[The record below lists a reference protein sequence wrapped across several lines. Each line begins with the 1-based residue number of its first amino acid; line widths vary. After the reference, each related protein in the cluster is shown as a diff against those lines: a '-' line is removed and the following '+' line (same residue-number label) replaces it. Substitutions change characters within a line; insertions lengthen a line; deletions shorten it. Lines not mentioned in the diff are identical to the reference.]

1 MSFLVIQPLTS
12 KLSMAKKSLSESML
26 PTWDR
31 QVERLREFE
40 SRSSDAFFFVYTQ
53 SYKEAQ
59 FHQPP
64 PWKSG
69 ILQQNYALRQKK
81 I

>member
-1 MSFLVIQPLTS
+1 MNSKSSSLAINNVKSMSFLVIQPLTS

-59 FHQPP
+59 FHPP
-64 PWKSG
+64 PP
-69 ILQQNYALRQKK
+69 
-81 I
+81 